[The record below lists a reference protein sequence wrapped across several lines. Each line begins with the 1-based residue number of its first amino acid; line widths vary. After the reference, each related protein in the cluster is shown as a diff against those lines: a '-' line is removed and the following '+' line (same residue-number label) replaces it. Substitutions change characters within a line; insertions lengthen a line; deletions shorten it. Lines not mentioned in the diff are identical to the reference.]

1 MVRFL
6 IVDDDSTCRELLSIL
21 LSRYGQCDMA
31 HDGREAIGA
40 YRMALDNG
48 QPYDLVCLD
57 IMMPEMDG
65 HSTLKAIREIEKER
79 HILGSDGVPVLML
92 TASEDPK
99 DCIRAFTEGC
109 ECYVPKPIQEKALMI
124 EVRRLIPT
132 LREDDGVADQHPG
145 QEGAASTAEDR
156 RIRCLIVDDDRV
168 CRELLRDMI
177 SSVAECDFAYDGS
190 EAVDVVRLA
199 LEDRNPYELICLDI
213 MMPGMDGHEALSA
226 IRELEAKNGIRC
238 TDVVKVVMTTALRDS
253 KHCIQSFREGCE
265 CYVTKPV
272 KQDEFF
278 GKLQS
283 LNLLPE
289 EAGTVL

>member
-1 MVRFL
+1 MARFL
-6 IVDDDSTCRELLSIL
+6 IVDDDITCRELLAIL
-21 LSRYGQCDMA
+21 LSPYAQCDMA
-31 HDGREAIGA
+31 YNGREAVGA
-40 YRMALDNG
+40 YRMALDSG

-65 HSTLKAIREIEKER
+65 HSTLRAIRQIERER

-109 ECYVPKPIQEKALMI
+109 ECYVAKPIQEKSLMV
-124 EVRRLIPT
+124 EVHRLVPTICNDASDARRGSEPDAET
-132 LREDDGVADQHPG
+132 P
-145 QEGAASTAEDR
+145 AAKN

-168 CRELLRDMI
+168 CRELLRDMLE
-177 SSVAECDFAYDGS
+177 SVADCDFAYDGS

-199 LEDRNPYELICLDI
+199 LEDRTPYDLICMDI
-213 MMPGMDGHEALSA
+213 MMPGMDGHEALA
-226 IRELEAKNGIRC
+226 AVRELEAKSGIRC
-238 TDVVKVVMTTALRDS
+238 ADGVKVVMTTALRDS

-272 KQDEFF
+272 KHDEFF
-278 GKLQS
+278 SKLQA
-283 LNLLPE
+283 LDLLPQE
-289 EAGTVL
+289 VGTAS